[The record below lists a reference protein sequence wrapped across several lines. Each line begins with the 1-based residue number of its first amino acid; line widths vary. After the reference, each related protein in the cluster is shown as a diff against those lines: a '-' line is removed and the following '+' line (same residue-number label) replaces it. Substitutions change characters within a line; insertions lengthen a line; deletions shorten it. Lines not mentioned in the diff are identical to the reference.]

1 LKAQD
6 QFCIKVELLAPELVG
21 DCVLGS
27 SNPCA
32 MNTFNEIFAVSKK
45 KKRQTSL
52 ENLVNFN

>member
-45 KKRQTSL
+45 KKKT
-52 ENLVNFN
+52 N